1 MTRPVKGAL
10 EDANLKKSGIDE
22 FLKRAFEGLRE
33 LCTQHEDSIS
43 DKDKL
48 VGEINSDDKEKME
61 STVKEA
67 S

>member
-22 FLKRAFEGLRE
+22 FLKRAFEGLRK
-33 LCTQHEDSIS
+33 LCIQHEDSIS

-48 VGEINSDDKEKME
+48 VGEIN
-61 STVKEA
+61 
-67 S
+67 